1 MKSKTKHIFI
11 TGGVVS
17 SLGKGIASSSIGYLL
32 KRLGYEVTIQKFDP
46 YLNVDPGT
54 MSPFQHGEVFVT
66 DDGSET
72 DLDLGHYERFLDKPL
87 SQKSNCTAGQIY
99 DTVITNE
106 RKGKYLGK
114 TVQVIPHIT
123 NEIKKKIVCLDKDS
137 DIVIT
142 EIGGTVGDIE
152 SLPFLE
158 AIRQFRLNYGAENCF
173 FIHLT
178 LIPYIA
184 AAGESKTKPT
194 QHSVIKMREIGIQP
208 DMLIC
213 RSEKKI
219 TKEMISKISLFTNVP
234 EQSVIAA
241 LDTSCIYE
249 IPSLFYKQ
257 NVHKII
263 CDYFEIP
270 FSKIDFTKWNKMVNS
285 YKNPKKEVTI
295 ALCGKYVRHQDAYK
309 SVVESLIH
317 SGMYFSAKV
326 KIKNIDTDKV
336 FSNNQ
341 LNTNELKSL
350 LNDIDGVLVPGGFG
364 VRGIEG
370 KISIIKYVREN
381 NIPFLGI
388 CVGLQCAVI
397 EFARNVL
404 KFKDANSSEFNQDT
418 KYPVIDLMSE
428 QKKIKNM
435 GGTMRLGAYPCK
447 LKSNSLAR
455 KIYDKN
461 QISERHRHRYE
472 FNNDYQND
480 FEKNGMKFSGIYP
493 KKNLVEIVEIP
504 ENKFFIGVQFHPEF
518 KSRPL
523 NPHPIFRD
531 FVKASL
537 KNKS

>member
-418 KYPVIDLMSE
+418 KYPVIDLMAE

-447 LKSNSLAR
+447 LKPNSLAR

-461 QISERHRHRYE
+461 QVSERHRHRYE

>member
-350 LNDIDGVLVPGGFG
+350 LNGIDGVLVPGGFG

-418 KYPVIDLMSE
+418 KYPVIDLMAE

-435 GGTMRLGAYPCK
+435 GGTMRLGVYLCK
-447 LKSNSLAR
+447 LKPNSLAR

-461 QISERHRHRYE
+461 QVSERHRHRYE

>member
-270 FSKIDFTKWNKMVNS
+270 FSKINFTKWNKMVDS

-350 LNDIDGVLVPGGFG
+350 LNGIDGVLVPGGFG

-531 FVKASL
+531 FVKAAIE
-537 KNKS
+537 